1 MRILLITDSHLANG
15 APELVANWR
24 AASRYAERSA
34 VDLTIHLGDI
44 SFDAINREAQ
54 LREAKALV
62 DAWPTPMRL
71 IPGNHDIGDNPGTR
85 DVPAREWLTAASRAR
100 YLATFGE
107 DRWAIDAE
115 GWRLIAFDAQ
125 LFGSGTAE
133 EDEQWEWINSE
144 FHNAAGKPVIVLLH
158 KPLFENPLTDR
169 DHHMRYV
176 PLAARDRLL
185 ALIATADVRLV
196 LCGHAHQYLD
206 RTIDGVRHV
215 WLPSC
220 AFIIP
225 DPHQKRF
232 GEKIVGVGVLELE
245 RDGGRDGCG
254 YGLDVVAAD
263 GLVAHDITQLRGLM
277 NV

>member
-1 MRILLITDSHLANG
+1 MRILLITDSHLADG

-24 AASRYAERSA
+24 AAARYAERSA
-34 VDLTIHLGDI
+34 IDLTIHLGDI
-44 SFDAINREAQ
+44 GFDAINIPAQ
-54 LREAKALV
+54 LDEAKALV

-71 IPGNHDIGDNPGTR
+71 IPGNHDIGDCSGTR
-85 DVPAREWLTAASRAR
+85 DVPEREWLTADSRAR
-100 YLATFGE
+100 YLALFNE
-107 DRWAIDAE
+107 DRWAIDAD

-125 LFGSGTAE
+125 LFGGGTDE
-133 EDEQWEWINSE
+133 EAEQWDWIASE
-144 FHNAAGKPVIVLLH
+144 FDRAAGKPIIVVLH
-158 KPLFENPLTDR
+158 KPLFENPLTDI

-185 ALIATADVRLV
+185 ALIGLADVRLV

-206 RTIDGVRHV
+206 RVVDGVRHV

-225 DPHQKRF
+225 DAHQKRL

-245 RDGGRDGCG
+245 RNREVFR
-254 YGLDVVAAD
+254 YALDVVAAD
-263 GLVAHDITQLRGLM
+263 GIIAHDITQLRGVM
-277 NV
+277 RV

>member
-1 MRILLITDSHLANG
+1 MRILLVTDSHLANG
-15 APELVANWR
+15 APELVANWH
-24 AASRYAERSA
+24 AAARYAERSA
-34 VDLTIHLGDI
+34 IDLTIHLGDI
-44 SFDAINREAQ
+44 SFDAINNGAQ
-54 LREAKALV
+54 LHEAKALV
-62 DAWPTPMRL
+62 DAWPTPMLL

-85 DVPAREWLTAASRAR
+85 DVPAREWLSATSRAR
-100 YLATFGE
+100 YLAVFGE

-115 GWRLIAFDAQ
+115 SWRLIAFDAQ
-125 LFGSGTAE
+125 LFGSGTPE
-133 EDEQWEWINSE
+133 EDEQWDWIAGE
-144 FHNAAGKPVIVLLH
+144 FASASARPIIVLLH
-158 KPLFENPLTDR
+158 KPLFENPLTDS

-176 PLAARDRLL
+176 PRAARDRLL
-185 ALIATADVRLV
+185 ALCRAGDVPLV

-206 RTIDGVRHV
+206 RTVDGVRHV

-225 DPHQKRF
+225 DAHQPRL

-245 RDGGRDGCG
+245 RDGTR

-277 NV
+277 SV

>member
-15 APELVANWR
+15 ALDFVANWHA
-24 AASRYAERSA
+24 AASYAKRSA
-34 VDLTIHLGDI
+34 IDLTIHLGDI
-44 SFDAINREAQ
+44 SLDAINTWPQLHEA
-54 LREAKALV
+54 RVLV

-85 DVPAREWLTAASRAR
+85 DAPEHEWLSEASRAR
-100 YLATFGE
+100 YLALFGE

-125 LFGSGTAE
+125 LLGSGMPE
-133 EDEQWEWINSE
+133 EAEQWDWLASE
-144 FHNAAGKPVIVLLH
+144 FKNAAGKPIVVLLH
-158 KPLFENPLTDR
+158 KPLFENPATDS

-176 PLAARDRLL
+176 PHAARDRLL
-185 ALIATADVRLV
+185 VLIARADVRLV

-215 WLPSC
+215 WLPSS

-225 DPHQKRF
+225 DPHQTRF
-232 GEKIVGVGVLELE
+232 GEKIVGVGVLEL
-245 RDGGRDGCG
+245 GRDGEG
-254 YGLDVVAAD
+254 YRFGLDVVVAE
-263 GLVAHDITQLRGLM
+263 GLVAHDITQSRRTM
-277 NV
+277 RI